1 MGIRDRQNKIQMVEA
16 FKGYIY
22 LFGLNMISTRYVGL
36 SNLKHVTIIKNVGVT
51 TGKPKRPG
59 SYLGNEES
67 IMAVSTLKFGVSHD
81 IVPVHLSHDKSLYH
95 IISYYIILYHI
106 ISYCFIL
113 YHIIYCIILYHIVS
127 YYIISYCIILFHII
141 SYYIILFHIVSYYI
155 ISYCIILFHIISYY
169 IILFHIVSYYIIS
182 YCIILYHII
191 SYYIISFYIISYYI
205 ILVHIISYY
214 FISYHHKQHSAMI
227 FRVRTTL
234 RNHDWLHYG
243 WACSSA
249 TWVTF
254 HHRASILQLVE
265 VISIVVAIPFVAK
278 PTVCCPEHHPFS

>member
-1 MGIRDRQNKIQMVEA
+1 MVEA

-106 ISYCFIL
+106 ISYC
-113 YHIIYCIILYHIVS
+113 
-127 YYIISYCIILFHII
+127 
-141 SYYIILFHIVSYYI
+141 
-155 ISYCIILFHIISYY
+155 
-169 IILFHIVSYYIIS
+169 
-182 YCIILYHII
+182 IILYHII
-191 SYYIISFYIISYYI
+191 SYHIILYYI
-205 ILVHIISYY
+205 ILLYIIFLSNCISDVLSFLYVKSYVY
-214 FISYHHKQHSAMI
+214 AHDCIVTMHVGSSY
-227 FRVRTTL
+227 
-234 RNHDWLHYG
+234 
-243 WACSSA
+243 
-249 TWVTF
+249 
-254 HHRASILQLVE
+254 
-265 VISIVVAIPFVAK
+265 
-278 PTVCCPEHHPFS
+278 